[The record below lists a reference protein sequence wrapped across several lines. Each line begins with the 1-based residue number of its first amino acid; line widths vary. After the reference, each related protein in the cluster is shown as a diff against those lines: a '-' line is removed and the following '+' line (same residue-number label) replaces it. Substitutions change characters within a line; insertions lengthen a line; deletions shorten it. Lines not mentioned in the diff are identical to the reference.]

1 MLRDMHFKIRFI
13 ASLPSIKCLGNLY
26 PDDRELWKISKLQ
39 SHDGVVSRRP
49 HIVHGEENK
58 QSSESKQG
66 KTNLTKQNWWNGKRE
81 RPGDFIWSAVI
92 TVYNA
97 IFANGLKIQMK
108 TLSHYLRLLGCAYV
122 WVREPTHVC
131 VCVCVPHNNQ
141 YLLPRLDTLPS
152 YRGPSPQ

>member
-1 MLRDMHFKIRFI
+1 MIDEKQSSSVTNYYWFRFFVHDVKGH
-13 ASLPSIKCLGNLY
+13 ALQNPVHCFSSTDKCSGNLY
-26 PDDRELWKISKLQ
+26 PDERELWKMSKLQ

-81 RPGDFIWSAVI
+81 RPGDLIWSAVI

-122 WVREPTHVC
+122 WVRERTHVC
-131 VCVCVPHNNQ
+131 ECVC
-141 YLLPRLDTLPS
+141 
-152 YRGPSPQ
+152 SP